1 MLGAKTRKVPS
12 NNVGLAMQYT
22 MTSHSNHGGRKCQG
36 YNKKQV
42 GN

>member
-1 MLGAKTRKVPS
+1 MQKTRKVPS
-12 NNVGLAMQYT
+12 NVGLAMQYT
-22 MTSHSNHGGRKCQG
+22 MTSHGNHEGRKCQG